1 MTRPRPIFRQHLCGA
16 LFGVVAQVEPR
27 GVVAGARGVQQRVVV
42 VHYVGHAVIAKR
54 AQPAERDRFK
64 QAHLIR
70 HVVVAQTMHVAVVGA
85 IGRGGQAQQETG
97 LQLGQHALIAV
108 GGSVMKFVHHHVIE
122 ITG

>member
-1 MTRPRPIFRQHLCGA
+1 MTRPRAIFRQHLCGA
-16 LFGVVAQVEPR
+16 LFGVVTQIETA

-42 VHYVGHAVIAKR
+42 VHHVRHAVVVER
-54 AQPAERDRFK
+54 AQPAQRDRFK

-85 IGRGGQAQQETG
+85 IGRGGQAQQVTR
-97 LQLGQHALIAV
+97 LQLIQHAQIAV
-108 GGSVMKFVHHHVIE
+108 GGSVMKFVDHHVIE